1 MNEPNDSGNMKD
13 IPKGFAERFVELN
26 NNIDNIQAKSV
37 SELYGTERTKNKT
50 NLEKEG
56 GSKLMQCKIQITAYN
71 DLTKFVDSKGEDM
84 FLPTIIKTG
93 NVIPSDIQNMMRE
106 FMHWLSED
114 NFLYNRETERAML
127 RKFLANLT
135 YFIKK
140 KNEIMIK
147 EDYDLDWK
155 NNKFQKDYLEVAF
168 QKLDISCDETQF
180 VYLINMKDFTMEI
193 YTRENRNVKSVHV
206 GCVELLQEAK
216 GRIGNLH

>member
-1 MNEPNDSGNMKD
+1 MNDSGNMKD

-26 NNIDNIQAKSV
+26 NNIENIQAKSV

-114 NFLYNRETERAML
+114 NYNSIYNI

-140 KNEIMIK
+140 KSEIMIK
-147 EDYDLDWK
+147 EEYDLDWK
-155 NNKFQKDYLEVAF
+155 NKYLKDYLEVGF
-168 QKLDISCDETQF
+168 QKLDIACDETQF

-206 GCVELLQEAK
+206 GYVELLQEAK

>member
-93 NVIPSDIQNMMRE
+93 NVIPSDI
-106 FMHWLSED
+106 
-114 NFLYNRETERAML
+114 
-127 RKFLANLT
+127 
-135 YFIKK
+135 
-140 KNEIMIK
+140 
-147 EDYDLDWK
+147 LDVFK
-155 NNKFQKDYLEVAF
+155 HSLCRG
-168 QKLDISCDETQF
+168 I
-180 VYLINMKDFTMEI
+180 
-193 YTRENRNVKSVHV
+193 RR
-206 GCVELLQEAK
+206 
-216 GRIGNLH
+216 

>member
-1 MNEPNDSGNMKD
+1 MNDSGNMKD

-26 NNIDNIQAKSV
+26 NNIENIQAKSV

-114 NFLYNRETERAML
+114 NYNSIYNI

-140 KNEIMIK
+140 KSEIMIK
-147 EDYDLDWK
+147 EEYDLDWK
-155 NNKFQKDYLEVAF
+155 NKYLKDYLEMRF
-168 QKLDISCDETQF
+168 QKLDIACDETQF
-180 VYLINMKDFTMEI
+180 VYLINMKDLTMEI
-193 YTRENRNVKSVHV
+193 YARENRNKESVHV
-206 GCVELLQEAK
+206 GYINLIQEEMK
-216 GRIGNLH
+216 EQMSGISKN